1 MQDLSDIRKKIGGMA
16 DISLKM
22 LQITFAAF
30 MEHDRDLVS
39 AALEEEKELNGLEKQ
54 ISASLVELSQN
65 QKLPKKSLKTAVAI
79 YLNAAGDL
87 ELIGDYC
94 KDILERVQIKIEER
108 LLFSDEAVKEYAEL
122 YHKAESA
129 LKDAVEALKNDYFKA
144 SKKILEE
151 EKAFKDLLEECRNR
165 HNQRLIKGVCSP
177 MACNMFL
184 NMLDFTSQ
192 IFYRSKAIV
201 KSLLKLK

>member
-16 DISLKM
+16 EISLKM
-22 LQITFAAF
+22 LQTAFGAF

-39 AALEEEKELNGLEKQ
+39 AALQEDKKLNDLEKE
-54 ISASLVELSQN
+54 ISASLVELSRQG
-65 QKLPKKSLKTAVAI
+65 LKKHEKSDVET
-79 YLNAAGDL
+79 YLNTTGDL

-94 KDILERVQIKIEER
+94 KDILERVEIKIEER
-108 LLFSDEAVKEYAEL
+108 LLFSDEAVKEYNEL
-122 YHKAESA
+122 YQKAESA
-129 LKDAVEALKNDYFKA
+129 LKDVVEALKNNYFKT

-151 EKAFKDLLEECRNR
+151 ENVFKGLAEECRNR
-165 HNQRLIKGVCSP
+165 HNQRLINGICSP
-177 MACNMFL
+177 LACNMFL
-184 NMLDFTSQ
+184 NMVDFTSQ